1 MYNFLLDTNV
11 LIKQLRGDP
20 RPPRLVLELAQRGSV
35 YISTVTRTEIMA
47 GMHPHEEDK
56 TFTLLES
63 LDLLIV
69 DRTVADQAG
78 RFIYQQARLGFKLAL
93 SDALIAATAKV
104 ENLTIVT
111 TNVKHFTFAGV
122 QLRPL

>member
-1 MYNFLLDTNV
+1 MYDYLLDTNV

-20 RPPRLVLELAQRGSV
+20 RPPRLVFELAQRGSV
-35 YISTVTRTEIMA
+35 YISTVTRTEILA
-47 GMHPHEEDK
+47 GMHPHEESK
-56 TFTLLES
+56 TFTLLDS
-63 LDLLIV
+63 LELLIV
-69 DRTVADQAG
+69 DGTTADQAG

-122 QLRPL
+122 QIHPL